1 MQDSS
6 PRLRQQNKQ
15 PSDDLMKTSR
25 REFLSTLAV
34 AGAALPLTARAAEPK
49 AEKKAKAAAP
59 VYTTTVPAGTIHVF
73 SKPMHMFSLADTAAM
88 IAEAGYGGIDYTVR
102 VPQGHVLPERVE
114 EDLPKAV
121 QAAKAAGLKVEM
133 ITTEISSARD
143 PHAEKVLRTAAKLG
157 VKFYRMGTHGYDE
170 KLGVWG
176 SLQKLKPVFKEL
188 ADLNQSIG
196 IHGAIQNHAGTR
208 VGSALWDVYELLR
221 DLDPKWIG
229 VQYDIRHATAEGGQS
244 WSLPLKLLAPWIK
257 CTDAKD
263 FRWEQSPGKAA
274 IENVPIGEGI
284 VNFDAYFRLVREL
297 KITGPISVHLEYPP
311 FERTP
316 MSDADK
322 RANFP
327 ALMKKDLAALKAAM
341 AKHKI
346 G

>member
-1 MQDSS
+1 M
-6 PRLRQQNKQ
+6 N
-15 PSDDLMKTSR
+15 TSR

-34 AGAALPLTARAAEPK
+34 AGAVLPVAARAAEK
-49 AEKKAKAAAP
+49 TEKKAKGAP

-73 SKPMHMFSLADTAAM
+73 SKPMHMFSFADTARM
-88 IAEAGYGGIDYTVR
+88 IAEAGYGGIEYTVR

-121 QAAKAAGLKVEM
+121 EAAKAAGLKVEM
-133 ITTEISSARD
+133 ITTDISSAREK
-143 PHAEKVLRTAAKLG
+143 HTEKVLRTAAKLG
-157 VKFYRMGTHGYDE
+157 VKYYRLGAFSYDE

-188 ADLNQSIG
+188 ADLNQSAG

-208 VGSALWDVYELLR
+208 VGAALWDSYELVR

-257 CTDAKD
+257 CTDIKD
-263 FRWEQSPGKAA
+263 FKWTQGTGKAD
-274 IENVPIGEGI
+274 IDNVPVGEGI
-284 VNFDAYFRLVREL
+284 VPFDAYFKLVREL
-297 KITGPISVHLEYPP
+297 NIGGPLSVHLEYAP
-311 FERTP
+311 FEKTQ
-316 MSDADK
+316 MSDAEK
-322 RANFP
+322 RAKFP
-327 ALMKKDLAALKAAM
+327 ALMKKDLEALKAAM

-346 G
+346 V